1 MDVRP
6 DTKTRTILLAEGDV
20 LMRMPLA
27 EFLRGCGYRVL
38 EAKSADEAILFIEDD
53 TFTPEIVVS
62 NVELAGDGFGIAN
75 WIRNNRPDLT
85 LILTGTPK
93 RAADVATSLC
103 ENGPLPPPYDPQILH
118 RRLLRLIASRKSPR
132 GQGKRNA
139 LQAGLKARG

>member
-1 MDVRP
+1 M
-6 DTKTRTILLAEGDV
+6 LAEGDV

-93 RAADVATSLC
+93 RQPMWQRRFARMDRCLRPMIRRYCIADCCA
-103 ENGPLPPPYDPQILH
+103 
-118 RRLLRLIASRKSPR
+118 
-132 GQGKRNA
+132 
-139 LQAGLKARG
+139 